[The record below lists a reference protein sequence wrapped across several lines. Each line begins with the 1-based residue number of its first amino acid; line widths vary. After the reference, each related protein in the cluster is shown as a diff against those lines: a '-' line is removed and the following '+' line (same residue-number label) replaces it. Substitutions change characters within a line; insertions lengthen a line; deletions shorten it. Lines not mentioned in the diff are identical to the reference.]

1 MTTQLNLLTRHWSQ
15 RWHAV
20 QALQR
25 RNSQSTGYS
34 VGLYLTTTVAFVGAA
49 VALHNTLR
57 FVELN
62 AVLATRQPLF
72 LPIFVTAVLTSIYL
86 ALMSSISASRERDQG
101 TLEVLL
107 YGPVDEAAFILGKF
121 LAQLKIYL
129 GVLVMAFVWT
139 NLTTW
144 VLHLAFSVEALVL
157 IATSLVPAA
166 AVIAFG
172 LLTALWGGRT
182 RNAVIYFILIVL
194 LLVSL
199 QTADSTLSAFTLAT
213 SPTQN
218 DPLLLVRNALV
229 VINGVVQWISPY
241 AQFGQA
247 MDDLL
252 SGSLASY
259 LLRLGLIGLQTL
271 VFLAGSLL
279 ILQRKGP
286 RG

>member
-1 MTTQLNLLTRHWSQ
+1 MTTKLNLLTRHWSQ
-15 RWHAV
+15 RWHAM

-25 RNSQSTGYS
+25 RNSQSAGYS
-34 VGLYLTTTVAFVGAA
+34 LGLYITTTVAFVAA
-49 VALHNTLR
+49 AIALHNTLR
-57 FVELN
+57 FVERN

-86 ALMSSISASRERDQG
+86 ALMSSVSASRERDRG

-157 IATSLVPAA
+157 LATSLAPAA

-182 RNAVIYFILIVL
+182 RTAVIYFILIVL
-194 LLVSL
+194 LLVGL
-199 QTADSTLSAFTLAT
+199 ETADSALSAFTLAT

-241 AQFGQA
+241 AQFSRT
-247 MDDLL
+247 MEDLL
-252 SGSLASY
+252 SGSLVSY
-259 LLRLGLIGLQTL
+259 GLRLGLIGLQTL